1 MRKES
6 LVSSGIRTFSVFCS
20 VKSLYWLWRTV
31 LSAPCVAL
39 HSGWHS
45 LTKKKRKKERKRTN
59 NNTPLF
65 LCSAIRTCTCN
76 RQHKATTR
84 VEVMLAQGRKIAVCL
99 CQRNGARQEDVIE
112 NEQWQ
117 SHGRLSGEAIW
128 LSWPW
133 SGFLM
138 EEVSDRFICAPR
150 FRQWGGN
157 ITWSL
162 TYVVKFLRKHVGSH
176 RTGWKQQNSFCL
188 WHFFPVF
195 LIEFTVLSG
204 NNTSTWRGKNII
216 VFVEIKWWAEIAA
229 MERLLLAGQSSYL
242 TVSGLGCYKMCTFL
256 CDVLCCCAVCKFLF
270 IIVQ

>member
-1 MRKES
+1 M
-6 LVSSGIRTFSVFCS
+6 
-20 VKSLYWLWRTV
+20 
-31 LSAPCVAL
+31 
-39 HSGWHS
+39 
-45 LTKKKRKKERKRTN
+45 
-59 NNTPLF
+59 
-65 LCSAIRTCTCN
+65 RTCTCN

-84 VEVMLAQGRKIAVCL
+84 VEVMLARQEDCGLPA

-150 FRQWGGN
+150 FRQRGGN

-162 TYVVKFLRKHVGSH
+162 TYVVKFLRKHVGS
-176 RTGWKQQNSFCL
+176 RRVGWKQQNSFCL

-204 NNTSTWRGKNII
+204 NNTSTRRGKNII
-216 VFVEIKWWAEIAA
+216 VLIEIKWCAEIAA

-242 TVSGLGCYKMCTFL
+242 TISGPGWYKICTFVCDLLCYSAFVDFFFFYHCSVNNSGLKHVSLNKTNKIRCLIKQRPL
-256 CDVLCCCAVCKFLF
+256 WRDARF
-270 IIVQ
+270 IFNLLQISLKLHHRYLNLYEAWPDYIPENISLQ